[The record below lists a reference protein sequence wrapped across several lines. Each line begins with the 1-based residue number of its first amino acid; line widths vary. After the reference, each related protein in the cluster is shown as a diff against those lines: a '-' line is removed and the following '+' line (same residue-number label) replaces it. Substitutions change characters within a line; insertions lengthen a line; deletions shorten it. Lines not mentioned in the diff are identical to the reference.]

1 MKLTTNSRK
10 MALAGLLTMILCFTG
25 GSTSWAKITGTPDA
39 CSFDLCHDMQA
50 GNENLMKDEYA
61 GNQGCFNC
69 HSSDISST
77 TYELTDG
84 VNSVTVPVVVY
95 TGGSEP
101 TEYLAGG
108 NFWWVK
114 GPATGDPQD
123 PNYWTGGGDDTKGH
137 NVFPGEG
144 DDNLSSAPYGTGCT
158 YGTFCHANLHTEDTS
173 GLAGPRQGCLK
184 CHMMKTS
191 GAWPAKGFHHAD
203 DTLDPVVGGDTADT
217 DGYFRFLSGHMA
229 GDGYGVCGIE
239 DDDWEATSSSSDHNE
254 YLGFSGAKNAAGSL
268 SVLGHTV
275 TGFCS
280 GCHGNK
286 HISSDSAGGGEWIR
300 HPSGASPLD
309 NAYTEYSPRV
319 PASRPDLTGWTV
331 PSSTVTPVTDMVMC
345 LSCHRAHGS
354 PYPKMLRWE
363 TVGGCDDCH
372 KGAIQCAE

>member
-1 MKLTTNSRK
+1 MMKVQAMRGKAVLVSLVTV
-10 MALAGLLTMILCFTG
+10 ILCFAS
-25 GSTSWAKITGTPDA
+25 GSTVWAKVTPWPDA
-39 CSFDLCHDMQA
+39 CSFDLCHDMHA
-50 GNENLMKDEYA
+50 GTDNNMKVEYA
-61 GNQGCFNC
+61 GNEGCFNC
-69 HSSDISST
+69 HSSDTSST
-77 TYELTDG
+77 TYVLTDG
-84 VNSVTVPVVVY
+84 VNSVTVPVVYY
-95 TGGSEP
+95 TAGTEP
-101 TEYLAGG
+101 EYYLAGG

-114 GPATGDPQD
+114 EGL
-123 PNYWTGGGDDTKGH
+123 GGDDTKGH

-144 DDNLSSAPYGTGCT
+144 DDYLSSAPLGTGCT
-158 YGTFCHANLHTEDTS
+158 YGTFCHANLHTVDTS

-217 DGYFRFLSGHMA
+217 DGYFRFLSGHLA
-229 GDGYGVCGIE
+229 GDGHGVCGIE

-254 YLGFSGAKNAAGSL
+254 YLGFSGAKNSAGSL
-268 SVLGHTV
+268 SALGHTV

-286 HISSDSAGGGEWIR
+286 HISSDSAGGGDWIR
-300 HPSGASPLD
+300 HPSGAVPLD
-309 NAYTEYSPRV
+309 NAYTEYNPRV
-319 PASRPDLTGWTV
+319 PVSRPDLTDWTGF
-331 PSSTVTPVTDMVMC
+331 SIVTPVTDMVMC

-372 KGAIQCAE
+372 KGAIQCP